1 MLSVIA
7 LATLLFY
14 PAPEP
19 IAQAV
24 PQSKNPTSKTF
35 SAHGLALKLVTSFFN
50 GSDEDK
56 IEQIAALENT
66 INYLHQS
73 KTTYNKKSFSALKI
87 SNLGSAIQSLITSS
101 KQQDPIES
109 AKTWIHIGNIQNLTS
124 TKQALQAYK
133 EASIKDPDN
142 SNAWNRQG
150 HVYRQLKQFD
160 KAESA
165 YKKVQAINSKS
176 TTNQA
181 LYLVSLA
188 QISQSKGDIKG
199 AEKSYLEALKIYTT
213 FENDA
218 GIINTSESLARI
230 YQKNKKYSKAETYYL
245 TAIAA
250 HQKNEQT
257 KETVASYLALGN
269 LYQLKEQADKAQIQ
283 YEKALE
289 ISLNNSFEENVVI
302 IYKQLGK
309 LAEEKGNLELSK
321 QYYDKAVL
329 LDSGIDGGE
338 KRSIST
344 ADQFANLAI
353 SSRKERKF
361 EKAEEY
367 HLKAIEIYTENNHT
381 NGINSQKINLGFL
394 YKVWNKPQKACET
407 WKSSIAL
414 LKRSKNSRLSSVQ
427 KLISANCH

>member
-1 MLSVIA
+1 M
-7 LATLLFY
+7 LLFY
-14 PAPEP
+14 PSPEP
-19 IAQAV
+19 IAEIA
-24 PQSKNPTSKTF
+24 PQSKNQTNKAF
-35 SAHGLALKLVTSFFN
+35 SANELALKLVTSYFN

-56 IEQIAALENT
+56 TEQVIALENT
-66 INYLHQS
+66 ISYLNTN
-73 KTTYNKKSFSALKI
+73 KTPHNNKAFSALKNR
-87 SNLGSAIQSLITSS
+87 NLGSAIQSLVTSS
-101 KQQDPIES
+101 KQQKPIDS

-133 EASIKDPDN
+133 EASIKAPDN
-142 SNAWNRQG
+142 SDAWSRQG

-181 LYLVSLA
+181 LYLVNLA
-188 QISQSKGDIKG
+188 QLSQSKGSIKD
-199 AEKSYLEALKIYTT
+199 AEKSYLEALEIYTT

-230 YQKNKKYSKAETYYL
+230 YQKTKQYPKAETYYL

-257 KETVASYLALGN
+257 KEAVASYLALAN
-269 LYQLKEQADKAQIQ
+269 LYQLKEQAENAQIQ

-289 ISLNNSFEENVVI
+289 ISLNNSFEENVIV

-309 LAEEKGNLELSK
+309 LAEGKGNLELSK
-321 QYYDKAVL
+321 QYYDKALL
-329 LDSGIDGGE
+329 LDSGIEGGE

-361 EKAEEY
+361 AKAEEY
-367 HLKAIEIYTENNHT
+367 HLKAIDIYTENNHT

-394 YKVWNKPQKACET
+394 YKVWNKPQKACEI

-414 LKRSKNSRLSSVQ
+414 LKRSKNSRLGSVQ
-427 KLISANCH
+427 KLISTNCR

>member
-1 MLSVIA
+1 
-7 LATLLFY
+7 LFY

-19 IAQAV
+19 IAQVA
-24 PQSKNPTSKTF
+24 PQTKTIKTF
-35 SAHGLALKLVTSFFN
+35 SANELALKLVTTYFN
-50 GSDEDK
+50 GSNEDK
-56 IEQIAALENT
+56 IEQVTALKNT
-66 INYLHQS
+66 INYLSSS
-73 KTTYNKKSFSALKI
+73 KTNYEKKTFSALKN
-87 SNLGSAIQSLITSS
+87 SNLGSAIQSLINSS
-101 KQQDPIES
+101 KQQKPIES

-160 KAESA
+160 RAESA

-181 LYLVSLA
+181 LYLANLA
-188 QISQSKGDIKG
+188 QLSQSKGDMKG
-199 AEKSYLEALKIYTT
+199 AEKSYLEALEIYTT

-230 YQKNKKYSKAETYYL
+230 YQKAKKYSEAETYYL
-245 TAIAA
+245 IAIAA

-257 KETVASYLALGN
+257 KEAVASYLALAN
-269 LYQLKEQADKAQIQ
+269 LYQLKEQPDNAQTQ

-289 ISLNNSFEENVVI
+289 ISLNNNFEESVVI

-321 QYYDKAVL
+321 QYYDKALL
-329 LDSGIDGGE
+329 LDSGIEGGE

-353 SSRKERKF
+353 ANRKERKF
-361 EKAEEY
+361 EKAEEH
-367 HLKAIEIYTENNHT
+367 HLKAIEIYTENNHA

-407 WKSSIAL
+407 WKSSIAS
-414 LKRSKNSRLSSVQ
+414 LKRSKNSRLGSVQ
-427 KLISANCH
+427 KLISTNCR